1 MAVILAGGSGGGLS
15 PVIPVP
21 DPTAPTAPGVV
32 VPPRIPRRRVV
43 VGMTVSSPAG
53 SMDLLADDVHVQ
65 LDGTSGLTGPDTDV
79 ELDELA
85 GVDGAFL
92 RGEDEE
98 RAGLILRPLD
108 VILTLMVHGSD
119 GVAAEADVAEI
130 RRILSSRRH
139 GPATL
144 RLTRGDGTT
153 RTLRVHHVPKR
164 GDFDAQWGVN
174 SPSRRVLL
182 RLLAPDPLW
191 RGRPGSAGPF
201 TVGGGTG
208 LALPVALGFSLAR
221 STVIGRV
228 KEIEVLGDEIT
239 HPVVSVVGA
248 VGALTATRGE
258 GAQARSYTVAG
269 ALLAGE
275 PLVVDHDPRA
285 VLGAGQA
292 VGPAG
297 ADWTD
302 RLDDGADLWPLRPGT
317 EAILLDLSEAGGGA
331 SVRIDW
337 DTLYWSGVG

>member
-21 DPTAPTAPGVV
+21 DPTAPGVV
-32 VPPRIPRRRVV
+32 VPPRIPPRRVV
-43 VGMTVSSPAG
+43 VGMAVSSPAG

-65 LDGTSGLTGPDTDV
+65 LDGTSGLTGPDVDV

-92 RGEDEE
+92 RGVDED

-108 VILTLMVHGSD
+108 VALSLMVSGAD
-119 GVAAEADVAEI
+119 GVAAEAEVTEL
-130 RRILSSRRH
+130 RRILSSRQY

-144 RLTRGDGTT
+144 TVTRGDGTT

-164 GDFDAQWGVN
+164 GDFDAPWGVDN
-174 SPSRRVLL
+174 PVRKVLL

-191 RGRPGSAGPF
+191 RGMPGSAGPF
-201 TVGGGTG
+201 RVGGGTG
-208 LALPVALGFSLAR
+208 LALPVALDFSLAR
-221 STVIGRV
+221 STVVGVVSPIV
-228 KEIEVLGDEIT
+228 VLGDEIT

-248 VGALTATRGE
+248 AGALTATRGE
-258 GAQARSYTVAG
+258 GAQARSYTVTG
-269 ALLAGE
+269 DLLAGE
-275 PLVVDHDPRA
+275 PLVVNHDPRA
-285 VLGAGQA
+285 VLGAGQT
-292 VGPAG
+292 VGPGG
-297 ADWTD
+297 ADWAG

-317 EAILLDLSEAGGGA
+317 EVIKLDLAEAGGGA

-337 DTLYWSGVG
+337 PTLYWSAVG